1 MDQDYVMTTSELV
14 NRLFAEALQQSQ
26 EAHRLWGELSPLGEL
41 VGQSSSCIPEGCPVF
56 RSDSIPAQQRGL
68 QGLQVTYQYRPEIED
83 STSGAAVD
91 QDYVMSSFS
100 GWIAACELALS
111 INKLAL
117 ARFCP
122 LWAMGELYGQALRT
136 VQPLP

>member
-1 MDQDYVMTTSELV
+1 MLDQDYVTAAADRV
-14 NRLFAEALQQSQ
+14 NRLLGEALQLSQ
-26 EAHRLWGELSPLGEL
+26 EAHRLLGREE
-41 VGQSSSCIPEGCPVF
+41 P
-56 RSDSIPAQQRGL
+56 
-68 QGLQVTYQYRPEIED
+68 T
-83 STSGAAVD
+83 VD
-91 QDYVMSSFS
+91 QDYVMSSLS
-100 GWIAACELALS
+100 GWMAACDLALS